1 MTSVVKKILKKT
13 GDQAKSGTPKKNPT
27 QKKKKDSAK
36 KSSAKKSSAKKSETK
51 VDEYLHTWESE
62 DDEEYTSVW
71 SLSESSNISADEAT
85 PNIEISGFLLRYR
98 DHAVRMELN
107 KIH

>member
-1 MTSVVKKILKKT
+1 MKSVVKKPLQKT
-13 GDQAKSGTPKKNPT
+13 GDQDKSGTP
-27 QKKKKDSAK
+27 K

-51 VDEYLHTWESE
+51 DSTSDEDLHMWESE
-62 DDEEYTSVW
+62 DDEEYTSVM
-71 SLSESSNISADEAT
+71 SLSESLNVSADEAA